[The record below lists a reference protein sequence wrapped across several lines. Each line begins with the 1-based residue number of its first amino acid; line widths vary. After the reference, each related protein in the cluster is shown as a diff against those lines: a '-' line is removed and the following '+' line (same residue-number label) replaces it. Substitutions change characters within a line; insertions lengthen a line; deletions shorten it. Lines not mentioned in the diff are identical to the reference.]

1 MGLNLAEIQNEKER
15 LAAGGKNEFLE
26 NFVRMPDGNGHL
38 TLRLLPP
45 ADDGMFEKETNPFVV
60 RTRIHRVNGK
70 SLHCPKELDGRRWV
84 GECPICRYY
93 HWLWNE
99 SKKKDPS
106 EAEAMQAKA
115 RDIKPIERYYYNVLV
130 RSQFNEEKQ
139 AVEQNVGPKIFSC
152 GKTLYGMIVRAICG
166 DKELEEKPLGDVTDV
181 KGGRDFK
188 LMKTMRQSGQ
198 NSYPNYSDSKFL
210 EESPLGEG
218 GDVEKWL
225 NGLHDLS
232 LLRVLKPEEE
242 LKHELKV
249 HLGLEKD
256 VDDDFDP
263 SEFQKKAPAEE
274 APVVTEAKTPEPTP
288 EPAAEAEAA
297 TPATPEPEDDALD
310 GDEFIE
316 ALKSM

>member
-1 MGLNLAEIQNEKER
+1 MSLNLAEMQNEKER
-15 LAAGGKNEFLE
+15 LAQGNRNEFLE
-26 NFVRMPDGNGHL
+26 NFVKMPDGNGHI

-45 ADDGMFEKETNPFVV
+45 AEDGMFEKETNPFVV
-60 RTRIHRVNGK
+60 RTRIHRVNDK
-70 SLHCPKELDGRRWV
+70 SLHCPKELDLNNSRRWV

-106 EAEAMQAKA
+106 EAEAMQNKA

-130 RSQFNEEKQ
+130 RSQFNEDKQ

-166 DKELEEKPLGDVTDV
+166 DKELEEKPLGDVTDI
-181 KGGRDFK
+181 KSGRDFK

-210 EESPLGEG
+210 DESPLGEG
-218 GDVEKWL
+218 EDVEKWL
-225 NGLHDLS
+225 NNLHDLT
-232 LLRVLKPEEE
+232 LLRVIKPEEE

-256 VDDDFDP
+256 VDDGFDP
-263 SEFQKKAPAEE
+263 SEFQKKPPVTEE
-274 APVVTEAKTPEPTP
+274 APVVTETKVEEVPAPAPKEEPVV
-288 EPAAEAEAA
+288 E
-297 TPATPEPEDDALD
+297 EDDALD
-310 GDEFIE
+310 GDDFIE
-316 ALKSM
+316 KLKSM